1 MSTAVR
7 NSGSS
12 LGGRRFGVMRKR
24 YGLVLAW
31 LAVFLLAAIAIPG
44 TFLTVGTLA
53 GILGS
58 QTVLVFLGLGI
69 LFPLTAGDYDL
80 SIGGTVSLT
89 SIILAILNVQAHIG
103 IGYAIVLTLVL
114 GAVIGAVNGI
124 LVVGFRIDP
133 FIVTLGMATILGGL
147 AIWFS
152 NSNTLT
158 GVSDV
163 LPQWTAINVLL
174 SIPLAFY
181 YGIVAAVL
189 VWYLL
194 GYATFGRRLLYIGR
208 GREVARLNG
217 VSVGSCRFRAFVISG
232 TASAMAGVVYVGTTG
247 SASPSSGTSYL
258 LPAYAAAFLG
268 ATAIIPGRYNAWGT
282 VVAVYFLGTGITAIT
297 LLGAESYVQS
307 LFYGGALI
315 VAVILSQ
322 LSRGNR
328 SIARLGSTWFLRKG
342 VRSGP
347 DIKAMDST
355 A

>member
-1 MSTAVR
+1 MSTVIR
-7 NSGSS
+7 NSGGS
-12 LGGRRFGVMRKR
+12 LGGRRFGVIRKR

-31 LAVFLLAAIAIPG
+31 LAVFLLASVAIPD

-58 QTVLVFLGLGI
+58 QTVLVLLALGI

-103 IGYAIVLTLVL
+103 IGYAIVLAIGL
-114 GAVIGAVNGI
+114 GAVIGAVNGV

-158 GVSDV
+158 GVSDL
-163 LPQWTAINVLL
+163 LPQWIAINVLF

-181 YGIVAAVL
+181 YGIVFVGL

-194 GYATFGRRLLYIGR
+194 GYSTFGRRLLYIGR

-217 VSVGSCRFRAFVISG
+217 VSVGFCRFRAFVISG
-232 TASAMAGVVYVGTTG
+232 TASAMAAVVYVGTTG

-328 SIARLGSTWFLRKG
+328 SKARLGRAWFIRQG
-342 VRSGP
+342 VRRGA
-347 DIKAMDST
+347 DIKAIDSAT
-355 A
+355 